1 MNKFFYYF
9 YILSLL
15 FLVYLFGF
23 ISFKYDLFPKS
34 WLNGSINLFIKDLGE
49 SKRTI
54 LLNGIKSISENKNSD
69 EFQYTIKRNYNSNT
83 ISWKE
88 AFYNLNDSISKNE
101 FVKKREGFFISHN
114 AQRISLMQDVLK
126 DLKCKVA
133 HLYIGIDITN
143 PSLGNHV
150 DKVDVWFW
158 QNKGTTIWDFDNGDN
173 YTVYE
178 GDLIYIPKGTYH
190 KVSSVEA
197 RFGISMSK

>member
-69 EFQYTIKRNYNSNT
+69 EFQYTIKRNFNADLDT
-83 ISWKE
+83 FK
-88 AFYNLNDSISKNE
+88 KNE
-101 FVKKREGFFISHN
+101 FPGYMLL
-114 AQRISLMQDVLK
+114 SLSNEK
-126 DLKCKVA
+126 YNKSNFG
-133 HLYIGIDITN
+133 LYKNFSEKIH
-143 PSLGNHV
+143 SWSF
-150 DKVDVWFW
+150 KE
-158 QNKGTTIWDFDNGDN
+158 TIKP
-173 YTVYE
+173 TVM
-178 GDLIYIPKGTYH
+178 LHIFPN
-190 KVSSVEA
+190 
-197 RFGISMSK
+197 